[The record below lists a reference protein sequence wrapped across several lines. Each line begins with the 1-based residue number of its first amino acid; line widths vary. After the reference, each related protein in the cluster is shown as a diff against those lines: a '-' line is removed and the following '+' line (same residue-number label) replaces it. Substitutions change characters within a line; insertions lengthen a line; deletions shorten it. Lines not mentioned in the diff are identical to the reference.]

1 MRVLLLGSGQGSNA
15 KAILEAQ
22 NNLLLGNAQVVGII
36 SNIPTAGIIDIA
48 EEYSVPTELISCS
61 KETGKLKINEAE
73 DLTQKIKLFSPD
85 LIVLAGFMKII
96 PSDLIDIFPNKII
109 NLHPSLLPSFKGL
122 NAIERAFNYGV
133 KISGCT
139 VHFVNAGID
148 DGPII
153 AQAPVRRMDTD
164 TLEIYTQKIHAAEH
178 VVLPLT
184 IANLS
189 MNPNYQC

>member
-1 MRVLLLGSGQGSNA
+1 MRVLVLGSGQGSNA

-36 SNIPTAGIIDIA
+36 SNIPSSGIIDIA
-48 EEYSVPTELISCS
+48 KEYSVPTAIISCA
-61 KETGKLKINEAE
+61 KETGKLEIKEME
-73 DLTQKIKLFSPD
+73 DLTQKIKMFSPD

-133 KISGCT
+133 KVSGCT
-139 VHFVNAGID
+139 IHFVNAGID

-189 MNPNYQC
+189 MSPDYQC

>member
-1 MRVLLLGSGQGSNA
+1 MRVLVLGSGQGSNA

-36 SNIPTAGIIDIA
+36 SNIPSAGIIDIA
-48 EEYSVPTELISCS
+48 EEYSVPTALISCS
-61 KETGKLKINEAE
+61 KETGKLEINETE
-73 DLTQKIKLFSPD
+73 DLTQKIKMFSPD

-139 VHFVNAGID
+139 VHCVNAGID

-153 AQAPVRRMDTD
+153 AQAPVR
-164 TLEIYTQKIHAAEH
+164 
-178 VVLPLT
+178 
-184 IANLS
+184 
-189 MNPNYQC
+189 

>member
-1 MRVLLLGSGQGSNA
+1 MPTA
-15 KAILEAQ
+15 
-22 NNLLLGNAQVVGII
+22 II
-36 SNIPTAGIIDIA
+36 SCA
-48 EEYSVPTELISCS
+48 
-61 KETGKLKINEAE
+61 KETGKLEIKEME
-73 DLTQKIKLFSPD
+73 DLTQKIKMFSPD
-85 LIVLAGFMKII
+85 LIVLVGFMKII

-133 KISGCT
+133 KVSGCT
-139 VHFVNAGID
+139 IHFVNAGID

-189 MNPNYQC
+189 MSPDYQC

>member
-36 SNIPTAGIIDIA
+36 SNIPSAGIIDIA

-61 KETGKLKINEAE
+61 EETGKLKINEAE

-96 PSDLIDIFPNKII
+96 PSDIIDIFPNKII

-122 NAIERAFNYGV
+122 NAIERR
-133 KISGCT
+133 SEE
-139 VHFVNAGID
+139 
-148 DGPII
+148 
-153 AQAPVRRMDTD
+153 RRVGK
-164 TLEIYTQKIHAAEH
+164 ECRSRWSPYH
-178 VVLPLT
+178 
-184 IANLS
+184 
-189 MNPNYQC
+189 

>member
-1 MRVLLLGSGQGSNA
+1 MRVLVLGSGQGSNA

-36 SNIPTAGIIDIA
+36 SNIPSAGIIDIA
-48 EEYSVPTELISCS
+48 EEYSVPTALISCS
-61 KETGKLKINEAE
+61 KETGKLEINETE
-73 DLTQKIKLFSPD
+73 DLIQKLKMFSPD

-139 VHFVNAGID
+139 VHCVNAEID

-164 TLEIYTQKIHAAEH
+164 TLEIYTQKIQAAEH

-189 MNPNYQC
+189 MNPNYQY